1 MQVINNAS
9 PSINHGAAL
18 LAAPIPMKKSS
29 GNDMLKEEFE
39 MILTQSRDDDA
50 DRHECLVDIDKDVA
64 AETPAKAA
72 LIKNDSEGL
81 QKEEERD
88 VGDMWDENQQPLK
101 VELAMMAP
109 PALSR
114 SGSAMSHAS
123 CKPSNSFQEEV
134 QEKKAPVALYR
145 SRTDVSQDKKSLPA
159 SPVSLSRSRTAT
171 PQISNERSAPSFSD
185 MMKLV
190 ALSRARSFQLN
201 KLPKVAQPE
210 SIEEVATIEEVP
222 SVEALSVASHQI
234 SNASTT
240 SSADVPADE
249 EAPAADFA
257 TAVEAPAANEEEE
270 DEEFAAVE
278 VVEVVEVELEPED
291 KFAEVV
297 LLEPE
302 DKFAEVILE
311 SKSSFKKSKLSK
323 MKGLF
328 TKKSQKEQN

>member
-1 MQVINNAS
+1 MQVNIAS
-9 PSINHGAAL
+9 SSINHGAAL

-29 GNDMLKEEFE
+29 GNDMLKDEFE
-39 MILTQSRDDDA
+39 MILAQSRD
-50 DRHECLVDIDKDVA
+50 RYESLVDTDKDVA

-72 LIKNDSEGL
+72 LIRNDSEEL
-81 QKEEERD
+81 QKEERD
-88 VGDMWDENQQPLK
+88 AGDMWDENQPLR
-101 VELAMMAP
+101 VELVMMAP

-123 CKPSNSFQEEV
+123 CKPSNSLQEEV
-134 QEKKAPVALYR
+134 HEKKAPVALYR
-145 SRTDVSQDKKSLPA
+145 SRTDVSQKDKKSSPS
-159 SPVSLSRSRTAT
+159 SPVDLSRSRTAT
-171 PQISNERSAPSFSD
+171 PQISNERSAPTFSD

-190 ALSRARSFQLN
+190 ALSRAKSFQLN

-222 SVEALSVASHQI
+222 SVEALSVASHPI
-234 SNASTT
+234 SITSTT
-240 SSADVPADE
+240 SSSAEKVPADE
-249 EAPAADFA
+249 EPPAADFA
-257 TAVEAPAANEEEE
+257 TAVEAPAADEE

-278 VVEVVEVELEPED
+278 VVEVVEVEPEPED
-291 KFAEVV
+291 KFAGVM
-297 LLEPE
+297 
-302 DKFAEVILE
+302 LE

>member
-1 MQVINNAS
+1 MQVNNAS
-9 PSINHGAAL
+9 SSINHGAAL
-18 LAAPIPMKKSS
+18 LAAPISMKKLS

-39 MILTQSRDDDA
+39 MILAQSRD
-50 DRHECLVDIDKDVA
+50 RYESLVDTDKDVA

-72 LIKNDSEGL
+72 LIRNDSDSEEL
-81 QKEEERD
+81 QKEERD

-101 VELAMMAP
+101 VELVMMAP

-114 SGSAMSHAS
+114 SGSAISNAS

-145 SRTDVSQDKKSLPA
+145 SRTDVSQKDKKSLPA

-171 PQISNERSAPSFSD
+171 PQISNERSTPTFSD

-190 ALSRARSFQLN
+190 ALSRAKSFQLN

-222 SVEALSVASHQI
+222 SVEALSVASHPI

-240 SSADVPADE
+240 SSAEEVPADE
-249 EAPAADFA
+249 EATAADFA
-257 TAVEAPAANEEEE
+257 TAVEAPAADEEDE

-278 VVEVVEVELEPED
+278 VVEVVEVEP
-291 KFAEVV
+291 
-297 LLEPE
+297 EPE

>member
-50 DRHECLVDIDKDVA
+50 DRHESLVDTDKDAA

-72 LIKNDSEGL
+72 LIKNDSEEL
-81 QKEEERD
+81 QD

-145 SRTDVSQDKKSLPA
+145 SRTDVSQKDKKSLPA
-159 SPVSLSRSRTAT
+159 SPVELSRSRTAT
-171 PQISNERSAPSFSD
+171 PQI
-185 MMKLV
+185 
-190 ALSRARSFQLN
+190 
-201 KLPKVAQPE
+201 
-210 SIEEVATIEEVP
+210 
-222 SVEALSVASHQI
+222 
-234 SNASTT
+234 
-240 SSADVPADE
+240 
-249 EAPAADFA
+249 
-257 TAVEAPAANEEEE
+257 
-270 DEEFAAVE
+270 
-278 VVEVVEVELEPED
+278 
-291 KFAEVV
+291 
-297 LLEPE
+297 
-302 DKFAEVILE
+302 
-311 SKSSFKKSKLSK
+311 
-323 MKGLF
+323 
-328 TKKSQKEQN
+328 

>member
-50 DRHECLVDIDKDVA
+50 DRHESLVDTDKDAA

-88 VGDMWDENQQPLK
+88 VGDMWDENQQPLN
-101 VELAMMAP
+101 VELVMMAP

-145 SRTDVSQDKKSLPA
+145 SRTDVSQKDKKSLPA
-159 SPVSLSRSRTAT
+159 SPVELSRSRTAT
-171 PQISNERSAPSFSD
+171 PQISNERSAQTFSD

-190 ALSRARSFQLN
+190 AMSRAMYFQLN

-222 SVEALSVASHQI
+222 SVEALSVASHPI

-240 SSADVPADE
+240 SSAEKAPADE

-257 TAVEAPAANEEEE
+257 TAVEAPAADEEEE

-278 VVEVVEVELEPED
+278 VVEVVEVEPEPE
-291 KFAEVV
+291 E
-297 LLEPE
+297 
-302 DKFAEVILE
+302 KFAEVILE